1 MDYFSLQTRE
11 KNGKKKKRKEKKM
24 RKEKQSQGMDSLS
37 FVWNYECLN
46 GILKFYVK
54 VHAIVWLGACPKP
67 RVVRIS
73 S

>member
-1 MDYFSLQTRE
+1 MDGRRRE
-11 KNGKKKKRKEKKM
+11 EEKEEEKKKRREEE
-24 RKEKQSQGMDSLS
+24 RKIKGMKTNLEYGI
-37 FVWNYECLN
+37 VWNYECLN

>member
-1 MDYFSLQTRE
+1 MEEKRE
-11 KNGKKKKRKEKKM
+11 GEKKKKRK
-24 RKEKQSQGMDSLS
+24 RKRRRREAKPKRYGCLTL
-37 FVWNYECLN
+37 VWNYECLN

>member
-1 MDYFSLQTRE
+1 MDYFGLQTRRLQE
-11 KNGKKKKRKEKKM
+11 GVEEERRRRGRRRRGRRRSKVK
-24 RKEKQSQGMDSLS
+24 
-37 FVWNYECLN
+37 VWNYECLN
-46 GILKFYVK
+46 RILKFYVK